1 MHETLQTNA
10 ESPRGTQLLEELFDV
25 VPELAKLGPE
35 DEPLA
40 WATIN
45 LFAQYW
51 ECLLDHVD
59 EHDDKFRFDVVR
71 GLRKLYNLHCETNVP
86 VACGL
91 LIVALN
97 IEANLLHDEDA
108 RLVRSLTTLQMA
120 KARAAAVAAAAADA
134 MESGTDS
141 ELVAEASDAGHS
153 GDGDRRDF
161 EIARHPGEEEA
172 VAGYQ
177 AFLSRHA
184 AAPLEGELALF
195 ALGGL
200 PSRFVT

>member
-1 MHETLQTNA
+1 MHDNLRTKAGE
-10 ESPRGTQLLEELFDV
+10 PRGSQLLEEFLDV
-25 VPELAKLGPE
+25 VPELAKL
-35 DEPLA
+35 EPGQERLS

-59 EHDDKFRFDVVR
+59 ERDDKFRYDVVR

-97 IEANLLHDEDA
+97 IEANLLYDEDA
-108 RLVRSLTTLQMA
+108 RLVRSLTALQVA
-120 KARAAAVAAAAADA
+120 KARTAAAASPASSQSA
-134 MESGTDS
+134 TSVERGGQ
-141 ELVAEASDAGHS
+141 ASDDNHA
-153 GDGDRRDF
+153 GDGDRRTVA
-161 EIARHPGEEEA
+161 IAPVPSEADA
-172 VAGYQ
+172 VAGTRAPPFPQ
-177 AFLSRHA
+177 APPA
-184 AAPLEGELALF
+184 LEGELAVF

-200 PSRFVT
+200 RSRFVT

>member
-1 MHETLQTNA
+1 SKAVATMHETLQTNA
-10 ESPRGTQLLEELFDV
+10 ESPRGTQLLEEFLDV

-91 LIVALN
+91 LIMALN
-97 IEANLLHDEDA
+97 IEASCLYDEDA
-108 RLVRSLTTLQMA
+108 RLVRSLTALHVA
-120 KARAAAVAAAAADA
+120 KARAVGAL
-134 MESGTDS
+134 S
-141 ELVAEASDAGHS
+141 E
-153 GDGDRRDF
+153 
-161 EIARHPGEEEA
+161 
-172 VAGYQ
+172 
-177 AFLSRHA
+177 
-184 AAPLEGELALF
+184 
-195 ALGGL
+195 
-200 PSRFVT
+200 

>member
-1 MHETLQTNA
+1 MHDNLRTKAGE
-10 ESPRGTQLLEELFDV
+10 PRGSQLLEEFLDV

-35 DEPLA
+35 DERLS

-59 EHDDKFRFDVVR
+59 ERDDKFRFDVVR

-91 LIVALN
+91 LVVALN
-97 IEANLLHDEDA
+97 IEANLLYDEDA
-108 RLVRSLTTLQMA
+108 RLVRSLTTLQVA
-120 KARAAAVAAAAADA
+120 KARTAAATGAA
-134 MESGTDS
+134 MSQRGTDL
-141 ELVAEASDAGHS
+141 EPVAQASDASRPGE
-153 GDGDRRDF
+153 GDRRTF
-161 EIARHPGEEEA
+161 ESARGPREEGA
-172 VAGYQ
+172 VAGHQ
-177 AFLSRHA
+177 APLCPQA
-184 AAPLEGELALF
+184 PPPLEGELAVF

-200 PSRFVT
+200 RSRFVT

>member
-1 MHETLQTNA
+1 MHEELQTNA
-10 ESPRGTQLLEELFDV
+10 GTPRGTQLLEEFLDV
-25 VPELAKLGPE
+25 VPELAKLGPAY
-35 DEPLA
+35 EPLA

-59 EHDDKFRFDVVR
+59 ERDDKFRFDVVR

-120 KARAAAVAAAAADA
+120 KARAAAVAAAVDA
-134 MESGTDS
+134 IESGTDS
-141 ELVAEASDAGHS
+141 ELVADASDTGHS

-172 VAGYQ
+172 VAGHQ
-177 AFLSRHA
+177 AILTRH

-200 PSRFVT
+200 RSRFVT

>member
-1 MHETLQTNA
+1 M
-10 ESPRGTQLLEELFDV
+10 
-25 VPELAKLGPE
+25 PELAKLGPE
-35 DEPLA
+35 DERRS

-59 EHDDKFRFDVVR
+59 ERDDKFRFDVVR

-97 IEANLLHDEDA
+97 IEANLLYDEDA
-108 RLVRSLTTLQMA
+108 RLVRSLTTLQVA
-120 KARAAAVAAAAADA
+120 KARVGAAARADPIQ
-134 MESGTDS
+134 SGTDP
-141 ELVAEASDAGHS
+141 EPVAQASDGPRP
-153 GDGDRRDF
+153 GDGDRRNF
-161 EIARHPGEEEA
+161 EIVHDPREEEA
-172 VAGYQ
+172 GDGLRAPRSPQ
-177 AFLSRHA
+177 AP
-184 AAPLEGELALF
+184 PLEGELALF

-200 PSRFVT
+200 RSRFVT